1 MQNSRPAFD
10 EMYCT
15 SCGSIV
21 KIRAELCMSCG
32 VRVSSPGYLAPGPV
46 PHVAEASQE
55 TTPVLPELQRQLARP
70 SVVLTVLLATLGS
83 IVAIPAVFQAELP
96 AGFLAPW
103 LWAPVIEEAFKPAGV
118 YFLLIKWPGAL
129 KNQAVTAL
137 LAALAGISFGLI
149 ESTVYMTLYFPEH
162 THQELVFR
170 FTVPVMV
177 HALASFI
184 FGLGINQQLLVSL
197 KRGGPFRRSNWV
209 FFLAAIVIHSI
220 YNITVTVLD
229 VIGAI

>member
-1 MQNSRPAFD
+1 MQNSRPASD
-10 EMYCT
+10 EMYCP

-21 KIRAELCMSCG
+21 KIRAELCMKCG
-32 VRVSSPGYLAPGPV
+32 VRVSSRRHLTPVPV
-46 PHVAEASQE
+46 PHVAETSQE
-55 TTPVLPELQRQLARP
+55 STHALPEVQRHLACP

-118 YFLLIKWPGAL
+118 YLLLIKWPGTL

-137 LAALAGISFGLI
+137 LTALAGISFGLI
-149 ESTVYMTLYFPEH
+149 ESAVYMTLYFPEH

-177 HALASFI
+177 HTLASFT

-197 KRGGPFRRSNWV
+197 QRGGPFRRSNWG
-209 FFLAAIVIHSI
+209 FFLAAVVIHSI

-229 VIGAI
+229 VIGTI